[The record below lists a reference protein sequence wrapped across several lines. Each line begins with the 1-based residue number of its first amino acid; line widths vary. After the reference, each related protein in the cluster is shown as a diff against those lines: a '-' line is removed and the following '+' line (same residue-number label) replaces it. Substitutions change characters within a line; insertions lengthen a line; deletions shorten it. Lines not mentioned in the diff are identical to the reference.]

1 MTEKLNSSN
10 LRQNPRN
17 VNELVNE
24 LTLFDDDLM
33 SRVFDKNIKA
43 TELLL
48 RIILGKKVKVI
59 SVTGQNE
66 MKNHQVGGRNITLDV
81 DAMDENGEEIDIEVQ
96 GNSEGAHVR
105 RARYHSSM
113 VDSRMLKEGQ
123 AFRELKD
130 SYVIFIYKHDKFR
143 KGLPLYHV
151 ERYVGETNEQFRDG
165 SHIIYVNGNYKGN
178 DEIGQLM
185 QDFWEKNP
193 ECMHYTEL
201 AESVKHFKEKEGGRE
216 EMSEIVERYGDERAL
231 MANIT
236 SVQNLMNNMKWTL
249 DQALD
254 ALGIKGKE
262 HLSPS
267 SYKNNKALSK
277 ERLLK
282 KGVSFLYSKKRISY
296 HKPHSSTK
304 LLSKPPQSYN
314 IVKRRAQSSP

>member
-151 ERYVGETNEQFRDG
+151 DRYVGETNEQFRDG

-185 QDFWEKNP
+185 QDFREKNP
-193 ECMHYTEL
+193 EFMHYTEL
-201 AESVKHFKEKEGGRE
+201 AESVKHFKEKEGGHE
-216 EMSEIVERYGDERAL
+216 EMSEIVERYINERVEERVKERVEKEKT
-231 MANIT
+231 I
-236 SVQNLMNNMKWTL
+236 SVQNLMNNMKLTL

-262 HLSPS
+262 RTLITQQLQ
-267 SYKNNKALSK
+267 K
-277 ERLLK
+277 
-282 KGVSFLYSKKRISY
+282 
-296 HKPHSSTK
+296 
-304 LLSKPPQSYN
+304 
-314 IVKRRAQSSP
+314 

>member
-96 GNSEGAHVR
+96 GNSEGTHVR

-151 ERYVGETNEQFRDG
+151 DRYVGETNEQFRDG

-185 QDFWEKNP
+185 QDFREKNP

-216 EMSEIVERYGDERAL
+216 EMSEIVERYINERVEERVEERVKERVEKEKT
-231 MANIT
+231 I

-262 HLSPS
+262 RTLITQQLQ
-267 SYKNNKALSK
+267 K
-277 ERLLK
+277 
-282 KGVSFLYSKKRISY
+282 
-296 HKPHSSTK
+296 
-304 LLSKPPQSYN
+304 
-314 IVKRRAQSSP
+314 

>member
-151 ERYVGETNEQFRDG
+151 GETSEQFRDG

-185 QDFWEKNP
+185 QDFREKNP

-262 HLSPS
+262 RTLITQQLQ
-267 SYKNNKALSK
+267 K
-277 ERLLK
+277 
-282 KGVSFLYSKKRISY
+282 
-296 HKPHSSTK
+296 
-304 LLSKPPQSYN
+304 
-314 IVKRRAQSSP
+314 

>member
-48 RIILGKKVKVI
+48 RIILGKKVRVI

-185 QDFWEKNP
+185 QDFREKNP

-216 EMSEIVERYGDERAL
+216 EMSEIVERYINERVEERVEERVKECVEERVKECVEERVKERVEKEKT
-231 MANIT
+231 I

-262 HLSPS
+262 RTLITQQLQ
-267 SYKNNKALSK
+267 K
-277 ERLLK
+277 
-282 KGVSFLYSKKRISY
+282 
-296 HKPHSSTK
+296 
-304 LLSKPPQSYN
+304 
-314 IVKRRAQSSP
+314 

>member
-130 SYVIFIYKHDKFR
+130 SYVIFIYKHDKFQ

-151 ERYVGETNEQFRDG
+151 ERYVGETSEQFRDG

-185 QDFWEKNP
+185 QDFREKNP

-216 EMSEIVERYGDERAL
+216 EMSEIVERYINERVEERVEERVKECVEERVKECVEERVKERVEKEKT
-231 MANIT
+231 I

-262 HLSPS
+262 RTLITQQLQ
-267 SYKNNKALSK
+267 K
-277 ERLLK
+277 
-282 KGVSFLYSKKRISY
+282 
-296 HKPHSSTK
+296 
-304 LLSKPPQSYN
+304 
-314 IVKRRAQSSP
+314 

>member
-81 DAMDENGEEIDIEVQ
+81 DAMDENGEEIDVEVQ

-185 QDFWEKNP
+185 QDFREKNP

-216 EMSEIVERYGDERAL
+216 EMSEIVERYINERVEERVEERVKECVEERVKECVEERVKERVEKEKT
-231 MANIT
+231 I

-262 HLSPS
+262 RTLITQQLQ
-267 SYKNNKALSK
+267 K
-277 ERLLK
+277 
-282 KGVSFLYSKKRISY
+282 
-296 HKPHSSTK
+296 
-304 LLSKPPQSYN
+304 
-314 IVKRRAQSSP
+314 

>member
-1 MTEKLNSSN
+1 MTEKLNNIN

-185 QDFWEKNP
+185 QDFREKNP

-216 EMSEIVERYGDERAL
+216 EMSEIVERYINERVEERVEERVKECVEERVKERVEKEKT
-231 MANIT
+231 I

-262 HLSPS
+262 RTLITQQLQ
-267 SYKNNKALSK
+267 K
-277 ERLLK
+277 
-282 KGVSFLYSKKRISY
+282 
-296 HKPHSSTK
+296 
-304 LLSKPPQSYN
+304 
-314 IVKRRAQSSP
+314 